1 MRLNILF
8 VLTIVFKIFCG
19 ITAFFMV
26 GYWIYKF
33 HQNEDVSLIES
44 ISYEPNSDIMYP
56 EMSVCI
62 TIPFIHENLSLDK
75 NYTILPDE
83 YVLYLKGSTSFREEY
98 RNINFNNVTLD
109 LLEYVEN
116 IVLIMNNEV
125 FQKNITCD
133 GSKVCQ
139 KVNFKNSFNGFMNGL
154 ISRCFSFEVNLT
166 ESGNVQAL
174 YLKFKPGL
182 TSVLDKIVSTDL
194 GQIYAMFNYPG
205 QLLRYT
211 GAGTPIW
218 NNPKTSLGI
227 LSLRISTT
235 EILRRRNK
243 DGDPCFADGI
253 HFDEMVLQKHHNAIG
268 CSPPYQLSNKSTCSS
283 EEELIAAIY
292 EWNEIGNR
300 YYPAPCEGMSNI
312 IFTAEKI
319 DYASFSHS
327 LQLVITYPKIT
338 RLIKQLRS
346 VDLHA
351 LIGNIGG
358 YIGLFLGKYY

>member
-125 FQKNITCD
+125 FQK
-133 GSKVCQ
+133 
-139 KVNFKNSFNGFMNGL
+139 
-154 ISRCFSFEVNLT
+154 
-166 ESGNVQAL
+166 
-174 YLKFKPGL
+174 
-182 TSVLDKIVSTDL
+182 
-194 GQIYAMFNYPG
+194 
-205 QLLRYT
+205 
-211 GAGTPIW
+211 
-218 NNPKTSLGI
+218 
-227 LSLRISTT
+227 
-235 EILRRRNK
+235 ILRAMGQRSARR
-243 DGDPCFADGI
+243 
-253 HFDEMVLQKHHNAIG
+253 
-268 CSPPYQLSNKSTCSS
+268 
-283 EEELIAAIY
+283 
-292 EWNEIGNR
+292 
-300 YYPAPCEGMSNI
+300 
-312 IFTAEKI
+312 
-319 DYASFSHS
+319 
-327 LQLVITYPKIT
+327 
-338 RLIKQLRS
+338 
-346 VDLHA
+346 
-351 LIGNIGG
+351 
-358 YIGLFLGKYY
+358 